1 MPPSFSP
8 GQRPP
13 RYLTQDDI
21 RRFFSVIDS
30 PRDRALFALIYHH
43 GLRVGE
49 VALLARGDVSLTR
62 GRIVIR
68 RLKGGRWSEQPLF
81 AGTQSLLCEYVAS
94 APVREAIAPLFPGR
108 SGPLRKRQIQ
118 SLFERYRDV
127 AVLPE
132 HATCHSLRHSIATH
146 LLDAGQSLQFI
157 QEHLGHQNIRSTT
170 IYARITDRH
179 RAEVF
184 RQLEASPWIVQVE
197 RVASAECSQSTSA
210 PAA

>member
-1 MPPSFSP
+1 MPTNFSP

-21 RRFFSVIDS
+21 RRFFSVIKS
-30 PRDRALFALIYHH
+30 PRDRALFALIYQH

-49 VALLARGDVSLTR
+49 VALLARGDVNLTR

-81 AGTQSLLCEYVAS
+81 AGTQSLLCEYIAS

-108 SGPLRKRQIQ
+108 SGPLQKRQIQ
-118 SLFERYRDV
+118 SLFERYRE
-127 AVLPE
+127 AAQLPE
-132 HATCHSLRHSIATH
+132 YAACHSLRHSIATH

-157 QEHLGHQNIRSTT
+157 QEHLGHQSIRSTT

-184 RQLEASPWIVQVE
+184 RQLESSPWIVQPADCSASTAPDSS
-197 RVASAECSQSTSA
+197 ASAV
-210 PAA
+210 

>member
-1 MPPSFSP
+1 MPTSFSQ

-21 RRFFSVIDS
+21 RRFFSVIDP

-49 VALLARGDVSLTR
+49 VALLGRGDVSLAR

-81 AGTQSLLCEYVAS
+81 AGTLVLLRDYLADSAASDVAT
-94 APVREAIAPLFPGR
+94 PLFPGR
-108 SGPLRKRQIQ
+108 CGPLRKRQIQ
-118 SLFERYRDV
+118 SRFERYRE
-127 AVLPE
+127 AAGLPE
-132 HATCHSLRHSIATH
+132 YATCHSLRHSIATH

-184 RQLEASPWIVQVE
+184 RQLESSPWIVQPGD
-197 RVASAECSQSTSA
+197 SSPSTAPESSA

>member
-1 MPPSFSP
+1 MPTSFTS

-49 VALLARGDVSLTR
+49 VGRLGRGDISLSR

-68 RLKGGRWSEQPLF
+68 RLKGGRWSEQPIF
-81 AGTQSLLCEYVAS
+81 AGTLVLLGEHLAHS
-94 APVREAIAPLFPGR
+94 PAGDPSTPLFPGR
-108 SGPLRKRQIQ
+108 SGPLKKRWIQ
-118 SLFERYRDV
+118 SLFQRYARR
-127 AVLPE
+127 AQLPE
-132 HATCHSLRHSIATH
+132 YATCHSLRHSIATH
-146 LLDAGQSLQFI
+146 LLDAGQTLQFI

-184 RQLEASPWIVQVE
+184 RQLESSPWIVQVTPQPSE
-197 RVASAECSQSTSA
+197 PPDSESA

>member
-1 MPPSFSP
+1 MPTSFSP
-8 GQRPP
+8 GQQPP

-21 RRFFSVIDS
+21 RRFFSAIES
-30 PRDRALFALIYHH
+30 PRDQALFALIYHH

-81 AGTQSLLCEYVAS
+81 AGTLALLQDYLVIAS
-94 APVREAIAPLFPGR
+94 ARGAVAPLFPGR
-108 SGPLRKRQIQ
+108 SGPLQKRQIQ

-127 AVLPE
+127 AALPE
-132 HATCHSLRHSIATH
+132 YATCHSLRHSIATH

-170 IYARITDRH
+170 IYARITDRY

-184 RQLEASPWIVQVE
+184 RQLESSPWIVQPADSSPSTAPDSS
-197 RVASAECSQSTSA
+197 ASAV
-210 PAA
+210 